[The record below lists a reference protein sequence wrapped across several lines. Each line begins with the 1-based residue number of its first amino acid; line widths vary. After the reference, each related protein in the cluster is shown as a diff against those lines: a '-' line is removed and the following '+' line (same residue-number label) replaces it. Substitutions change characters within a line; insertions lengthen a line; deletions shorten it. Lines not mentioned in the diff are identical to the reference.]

1 MRREEKKTPDYV
13 IKAVKAY
20 QKKYDRLSV
29 LLPTGTKER
38 IKKVLTA
45 SGCDS
50 VSAFAVSAIMEKL
63 ETLER
68 SEENESDL

>member
-29 LLPTGTKER
+29 LLPTGTKNR
-38 IKKVLTA
+38 IRDILTA
-45 SGCDS
+45 SGCNS
-50 VSAFAVSAIMEKL
+50 VSAFAVSAILEKL

-68 SEENESDL
+68 SGENKTDL

>member
-45 SGCDS
+45 SGCNS
-50 VSAFAVSAIMEKL
+50 VSAFAVSAIIEKL
-63 ETLER
+63 EALER
-68 SEENESDL
+68 SGEMGD

>member
-1 MRREEKKTPDYV
+1 MRRDDKKTPDYV

-29 LLPTGTKER
+29 LLPTGTKNR
-38 IKKVLTA
+38 IKVLLTA
-45 SGCDS
+45 SGYDS
-50 VSAFAVSAIMEKL
+50 VSAFCVSAIMEKL

-68 SEENESDL
+68 SGEMGD

>member
-29 LLPTGTKER
+29 LLPTGTKNR
-38 IKKVLTA
+38 IKDILTA
-45 SGCDS
+45 SGYDS

-63 ETLER
+63 EAL
-68 SEENESDL
+68 EENKTDL

>member
-1 MRREEKKTPDYV
+1 MKREEKKTPDYV
-13 IKAVKAY
+13 IRAVKAY

-29 LLPTGTKER
+29 LLPAGAKDR

-45 SGCDS
+45 SGFDS

-63 ETLER
+63 ESLER
-68 SEENESDL
+68 SEENETDL

>member
-1 MRREEKKTPDYV
+1 MRRDDKKTPDYV

-29 LLPTGTKER
+29 LLPTGTKNR
-38 IKKVLTA
+38 IKDVLTA
-45 SGCDS
+45 SGCNS
-50 VSAFAVSAIMEKL
+50 VSAFAVSAILEKL

-68 SEENESDL
+68 SGENETDL

>member
-29 LLPTGTKER
+29 LLPTGTKNR
-38 IKKVLTA
+38 IKDILTA

-50 VSAFAVSAIMEKL
+50 VSAFCVSAIMEKL

-68 SEENESDL
+68 SGEMGD

>member
-20 QKKYDRLSV
+20 QRKYDRLSV

-45 SGCDS
+45 SGCNS

-63 ETLER
+63 EMLER
-68 SEENESDL
+68 SEENETDL

>member
-20 QKKYDRLSV
+20 QRKYDRLSV
-29 LLPTGTKER
+29 LLPAGVKDR

-45 SGCDS
+45 SGYDS
-50 VSAFAVSAIMEKL
+50 VSAFAVSAILEKL
-63 ETLER
+63 EALER
-68 SEENESDL
+68 SEEKKTDL

>member
-1 MRREEKKTPDYV
+1 MKREEKKTPDYV
-13 IKAVKAY
+13 IRAVKAY

-29 LLPTGTKER
+29 LLPAGAKDR

-45 SGCDS
+45 SGFDS
-50 VSAFAVSAIMEKL
+50 VSAFAVSAILEKL

-68 SEENESDL
+68 SEENETDL